1 MAPDLWNFQIS
12 PEIVAGIGID
22 DKILLVNGLVDQFKA
37 KRFER
42 NSAAALSDDQ
52 RLTKFL
58 ADLSQIILARAI
70 QEKRVLTLA
79 KSFPAI
85 NAPGWNEFFGL
96 VSAVLAPGNSVVD
109 GLAFSG
115 EQNRLYVRCN
125 EILLLNQIR
134 FCREQIAAIP

>member
-1 MAPDLWNFQIS
+1 MSVRRHGAGSAPFQC
-12 PEIVAGIGID
+12 
-22 DKILLVNGLVDQFKA
+22 
-37 KRFER
+37 
-42 NSAAALSDDQ
+42 SAAPSRPAAS
-52 RLTKFL
+52 KFV

-96 VSAVLAPGNSVVD
+96 VNALLDPSNSVVD

-115 EQNRLYVRCN
+115 EQNTLYVRCN